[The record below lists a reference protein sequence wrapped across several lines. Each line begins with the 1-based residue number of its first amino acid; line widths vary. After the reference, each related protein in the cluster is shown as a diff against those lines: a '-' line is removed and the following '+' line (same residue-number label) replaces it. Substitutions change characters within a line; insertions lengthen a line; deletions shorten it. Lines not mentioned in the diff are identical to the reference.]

1 MLPSFFIA
9 LLRPDSP
16 MAKLSKKTRH
26 PEAPALAVEPAP
38 RVAQRLEAADQ
49 RSRILERLTRVD
61 KLGVGERRRSSPR
74 CSKAARST
82 RAPASSGADTGELG
96 RYHDFAQAR
105 IPAPPEPLP
114 HDSRRGAAIA
124 VDEFDARGSRCEI
137 FRLATS

>member
-49 RSRILERLTRVD
+49 RSQILERLTRVD
-61 KLGVGERRRSSPR
+61 KLGVGERRRSSLR

-82 RAPASSGADTGELG
+82 RAPASCAAGAASPTT
-96 RYHDFAQAR
+96 
-105 IPAPPEPLP
+105 
-114 HDSRRGAAIA
+114 RRAGAAIA
-124 VDEFDARGSRCEI
+124 VE
-137 FRLATS
+137 

>member
-1 MLPSFFIA
+1 
-9 LLRPDSP
+9 
-16 MAKLSKKTRH
+16 MAKLSKKARH

-61 KLGVGERRRSSPR
+61 KLGVGERRRSSLR

-114 HDSRRGAAIA
+114 PRLAAPARRSQLKNST
-124 VDEFDARGSRCEI
+124 RGEI
-137 FRLATS
+137 FLPRNPL